1 MSRPEIARRARRHR
15 DGEPVFSEQWHAQVI
30 ALVELLITDGKI
42 EAADWSQTL
51 GAELDRRATDPAM
64 DPDAIYYGAFLS
76 ALEQILDRSQ
86 FALRAEVDRRQQDW
100 RNAYLTTPHGK
111 PVALGQ
117 QATSI

>member
-30 ALVELLITDGKI
+30 ALVELLIADGKI

-76 ALEQILDRSQ
+76 ALEQILDKSQ
-86 FALRAEVDRRQQDW
+86 FAPRAEVDKRQQDW
-100 RNAYLTTPHGK
+100 RNAYLNTPHGK
-111 PVALGQ
+111 PVALGP
-117 QATSI
+117 QADSI